1 MVLCRHP
8 PCKLLA
14 ATGTGIANI
23 LCNVHRLMV
32 AIQDV
37 QCPTSLLSFLLKAL
51 QGVEN
56 LDLMVPPI

>member
-1 MVLCRHP
+1 
-8 PCKLLA
+8 
-14 ATGTGIANI
+14 
-23 LCNVHRLMV
+23 MV